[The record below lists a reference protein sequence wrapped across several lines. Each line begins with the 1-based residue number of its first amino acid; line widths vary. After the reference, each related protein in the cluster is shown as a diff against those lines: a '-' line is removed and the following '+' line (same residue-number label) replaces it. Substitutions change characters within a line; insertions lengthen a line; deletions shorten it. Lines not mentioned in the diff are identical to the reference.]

1 MLSTFFFFLRQDLS
15 PCGSQA
21 SVCLCLT
28 DAGITLTCHRSWL
41 LCGGS
46 GYGVPV
52 FAKQASTLLNKM
64 VPAWFGQWVYLGMRV
79 SWKAYSECLVL
90 VVRIAQGYSACLG
103 YSRPWILPSVLKKK
117 KQQQTNPC
125 IVLLKISVLPSER
138 KEGQEY
144 CVCVWLRRRRH
155 KGPEMFLFT
164 HLLACYRFLDKP
176 LC

>member
-1 MLSTFFFFLRQDLS
+1 M
-15 PCGSQA
+15 
-21 SVCLCLT
+21 
-28 DAGITLTCHRSWL
+28 
-41 LCGGS
+41 
-46 GYGVPV
+46 
-52 FAKQASTLLNKM
+52 FARQASTLLNKKGASM
-64 VPAWFGQWVYLGMRV
+64 IRTMSLFGHEGFLESLFRMLGSGCAHSSWVQCLPRIL
-79 SWKAYSECLVL
+79 KALDSTLSTE
-90 VVRIAQGYSACLG
+90 
-103 YSRPWILPSVLKKK
+103 KK
-117 KQQQTNPC
+117 KQKQTNPC

>member
-1 MLSTFFFFLRQDLS
+1 M
-15 PCGSQA
+15 
-21 SVCLCLT
+21 
-28 DAGITLTCHRSWL
+28 
-41 LCGGS
+41 
-46 GYGVPV
+46 
-52 FAKQASTLLNKM
+52 FARQASTLLNKKGASM
-64 VPAWFGQWVYLGMRV
+64 IRTMSLFGHEDFLESLFRMLGSGCAHSSGVQCLPRIL
-79 SWKAYSECLVL
+79 KALDSTLSTE
-90 VVRIAQGYSACLG
+90 
-103 YSRPWILPSVLKKK
+103 KTNK
-117 KQQQTNPC
+117 QTNPC